1 MQVSQRHASPSQNM
15 VAPVTGNDNKDLM
28 RAEIKQGI
36 REVVL
41 CKDAQGMLGLRV
53 RHVNNVICF
62 SFLHSLL
69 LFKIILMC
77 LPVLVA
83 VSSVHL

>member
-15 VAPVTGNDNKDLM
+15 VAPVTGNDNKGLM

-53 RHVNNVICF
+53 RHVNNVMFFF
-62 SFLHSLL
+62 SSFFTLFLKLSLCVC
-69 LFKIILMC
+69 LFW
-77 LPVLVA
+77 
-83 VSSVHL
+83 